1 MYVDPGD
8 LNKRIQIVS
17 LSDGETYDD
26 EGHKVKDEVIVRTC
40 WAKISNTSGTEL
52 IKAGTELS
60 EARKRFLIRYTPVEI
75 NASMVVRYKG
85 IDHNILYINPYG
97 DNKEYMEIWTQI
109 KEREARG
116 ESGD

>member
-17 LSDGETYDD
+17 LSDGETYDA